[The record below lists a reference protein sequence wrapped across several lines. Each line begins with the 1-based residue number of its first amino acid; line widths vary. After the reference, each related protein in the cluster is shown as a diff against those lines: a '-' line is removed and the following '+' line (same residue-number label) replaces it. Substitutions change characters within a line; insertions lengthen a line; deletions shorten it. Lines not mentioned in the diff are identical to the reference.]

1 MISSS
6 TILYCSHENLIFEVV
21 HYILNVNNFYLKDY
35 EVFHVYHFLL
45 KYHLHHLLKFYHLN
59 NINIFH
65 IVEITDYLT

>member
-6 TILYCSHENLIFEVV
+6 TILHCSHENLISEAV

-45 KYHLHHLLKFYHLN
+45 EFHLHHLLIFYHLN
-59 NINIFH
+59 NINIFR
-65 IVEITDYLT
+65 IVKITHYLT